1 MGSSCITGTGV
12 DFDMSAG
19 LTETD
24 VVAQSAGL
32 AFRDASGSFGLFAGY
47 GMGRR
52 IFREEVLKDIP
63 NGIILCVHIRKR
75 LVKSDGIRHH
85 KDWSPSFHFQYQG

>member
-1 MGSSCITGTGV
+1 
-12 DFDMSAG
+12 MSAG

-24 VVAQSAGL
+24 VVTQSSGL

-47 GMGRR
+47 GMDRR
-52 IFREEVLKDIP
+52 IFGEKVLKDVP
-63 NGIILCVHIRKR
+63 NGIILCVYIGKGPVR
-75 LVKSDGIRHH
+75 SDGIRHH